1 MLCIPFNLEY
11 NWKQQRKHHTIVI
24 HLLKHDLSKNAI
36 INYTFLDRTD
46 RNFITLKL
54 LQFLVT
60 LHTYIQLFTILVT
73 KQGIITMDELC
84 VKIYKYIH
92 KITITHG
99 EINIIYTVKTMCYD
113 G

>member
-1 MLCIPFNLEY
+1 
-11 NWKQQRKHHTIVI
+11 
-24 HLLKHDLSKNAI
+24 
-36 INYTFLDRTD
+36 
-46 RNFITLKL
+46 
-54 LQFLVT
+54 
-60 LHTYIQLFTILVT
+60 VT

-92 KITITHG
+92 KTTITHG